1 MEKFK
6 SSKSLYKNMSSNKRA
21 VLTIEGKA
29 FIQLKKLKRKTN
41 ARTYVEV
48 IRRSLDLYEK
58 HLDQDLI

>member
-1 MEKFK
+1 MANNE
-6 SSKSLYKNMSSNKRA
+6 RA

-29 FIQLKKLKRKTN
+29 FEQLRKIKKSSN

-48 IRRSLDLYEK
+48 IRRALDLYEK